1 MSNDVIPIQLHDLPN
16 LLQYI
21 SPDQRDTWV
30 EVGMGLKAEFGQD
43 GYGPWNL
50 WSQSSKSY
58 DGKTAMSVWKSFKK
72 AGTGM
77 GTVIKL
83 ALDAG
88 WRPDKTEMTAEE
100 KKRFATEAE
109 TRRKQRQA
117 EVEADEALLEEMR
130 ALVADSCQRIWT
142 DHCQP
147 AGRSAYLE
155 RKQVGA
161 FGIGFFN
168 TTVILS
174 IDDHNKRCQVWSGS
188 EAMQFFNHL
197 PKPRPAS
204 LSFLMF
210 KPGTIAIPLRDVTGK
225 LWSLQSIN
233 GQGTKLFPKY
243 GRKSGCFHVLGESH
257 DAADMAV
264 AEGYATAASVHMA
277 LGWPVA
283 MSVDSGNLPAV
294 ARALKVRHPQV
305 RFMVAGDDD
314 PEAQGNPGRTKAEA
328 AAQAVNGYTVFPN
341 TVEQA

>member
-1 MSNDVIPIQLHDLPN
+1 MSDDKVPLQLFDLPN

-21 SPDQRDTWV
+21 SPDSRDTWI

-43 GYGPWNL
+43 GYGPWNI

-58 DGKTAMSVWKSFKK
+58 DGKTALSVWKSFKK
-72 AGTGM
+72 GGTGM

-83 ALDAG
+83 AHDAG
-88 WRPDKTEMTAEE
+88 WRPEKTEMTAEE
-100 KKRFATEAE
+100 KKRFAVEAE
-109 TRRKQRQA
+109 ARRKQRQA
-117 EVEADEALLEEMR
+117 EVEADEALLDEMR
-130 ALVADSCQRIWT
+130 SLVADSCQRIWNE
-142 DHCQP
+142 HCQP
-147 AGRSAYLE
+147 VGRSAYLE

-161 FGIGFFN
+161 FGIGFFS

-188 EAMQFFNHL
+188 EAMQFFNNL

-210 KPGTIAIPLRDVTGK
+210 KPGSVAIPLRDLAGK

-243 GRKSGCFHVLGESH
+243 GRKSGCFHILGEAQGAS
-257 DAADMAV
+257 DMAL

-283 MSVDSGNLPAV
+283 MSVDSGNLPIV
-294 ARALKVRHPQV
+294 ARALKTKYPEVL
-305 RFMVAGDDD
+305 FMVAGDDD
-314 PEAQGNPGRTKAEA
+314 PEAKGNPGRTKAEA

-341 TVEQA
+341 PVEQA

>member
-1 MSNDVIPIQLHDLPN
+1 MSDDKIPLQLSDLPH

-21 SPDQRDTWV
+21 SPDSRDTWV

-43 GYGPWNL
+43 GYGPWNV

-58 DGKTAMSVWKSFKK
+58 DGKAALTVWKSFKRV
-72 AGTGM
+72 GTSM
-77 GTVIKL
+77 GTVLKQ

-88 WRPDKTEMTAEE
+88 WRPEKTEMTAEE
-100 KKRFATEAE
+100 KKRFAVEAE
-109 TRRKQRQA
+109 ARRKLRQA

-130 ALVADSCQRIWT
+130 ALVAESCQRIW
-142 DHCQP
+142 DEHCQ
-147 AGRSAYLE
+147 ADGKSAYLD

-168 TTVILS
+168 TTVVLS

-188 EAMQFFNHL
+188 STMQFFNSL

-210 KPGTIAIPLRDVTGK
+210 KPGGVAIPLRDFAGK

-243 GRKSGCFHVLGESH
+243 GRKSGCFHVLGVVDSP
-257 DAADMAV
+257 AVVAV
-264 AEGYATAASVHMA
+264 AEGYATAASIHMSS
-277 LGWPVA
+277 GWPVA
-283 MSVDSGNLPAV
+283 MAVDSGNLVNV
-294 ARALKVRHPQV
+294 ARSVRAIYPDANIV
-305 RFMVAGDDD
+305 IAGDDD
-314 PEAQGNPGRTKAEA
+314 PNAPGNPGRTKAEA
-328 AAQAVNGYTVFPN
+328 AALEVGGFAAFPDFG
-341 TVEQA
+341 EAA

>member
-1 MSNDVIPIQLHDLPN
+1 MSDDKLALHLFDLPH

-30 EVGMGLKAEFGQD
+30 EVGMGLKAEFGED
-43 GYGPWNL
+43 AFSPWNI

-58 DGKTAMSVWKSFKK
+58 DGKAALSVWKSFKK
-72 AGTGM
+72 GGTGI

-83 ALDAG
+83 AHDAG
-88 WRPDKTEMTAEE
+88 WRPDQTEMTAED
-100 KKRFATEAE
+100 KKRFAAEAE
-109 TRRKQRQA
+109 ARRKQRQA

-130 ALVADSCQRIWT
+130 ALVAQSCQKIWN

-147 AGRSAYLE
+147 TGNSPYLE

-161 FGIGFFN
+161 YGIGFFSS
-168 TTVILS
+168 TVILS

-188 EAMQFFNHL
+188 DAMQFFNHL
-197 PKPRPAS
+197 PKPRPDS

-210 KPGTIAIPLRDVTGK
+210 KPGSIAIPLRDAAGK

-233 GQGTKLFPKY
+233 AQGTKLFPKY
-243 GRKSGCFHVLGESH
+243 GRKSGCFHVLGESQG
-257 DAADMAV
+257 AVDMAL

-283 MSVDSGNLPAV
+283 MSVDSGNLPVV
-294 ARALKVRHPQV
+294 ARALRGRHPGV
-305 RFMVAGDDD
+305 RFMIAGDDD
-314 PEAQGNPGRTKAEA
+314 PQAQGNPGRSKAEA
-328 AAQAVNGYTVFPN
+328 AAQAIDGYTVFP
-341 TVEQA
+341 TLVEQV

>member
-1 MSNDVIPIQLHDLPN
+1 MSDDKIPLQLFDLPN

-21 SPDQRDTWV
+21 SPDSRDTWV

-43 GYGPWNL
+43 GYGPWNI

-58 DGKTAMSVWKSFKK
+58 DGKAALSVWKSFKK
-72 AGTGM
+72 GGTSI

-83 ALDAG
+83 AHDAG
-88 WRPDKTEMTAEE
+88 WRPEKTEMTAEE
-100 KKRFATEAE
+100 KKRFAAEAE
-109 TRRKQRQA
+109 VRRKQRQA

-130 ALVADSCQRIWT
+130 SLVADSCQRIWSE
-142 DHCQP
+142 HCQ
-147 AGRSAYLE
+147 ADGQSAYLE

-174 IDDHNKRCQVWSGS
+174 VDDHNKRCQVWSGS
-188 EAMQFFNHL
+188 DAMQFFNNL
-197 PKPRPAS
+197 PQPRPAS

-210 KPGTIAIPLRDVTGK
+210 KPGSIAIPLRDVTGK

-243 GRKSGCFHVLGESH
+243 GRKSGCFHVLGEVH
-257 DAADMAV
+257 DAPGMAL

-283 MSVDSGNLPAV
+283 MSVDSGNLPTV
-294 ARALKVRHPQV
+294 ARSLRARHPLVQ
-305 RFMVAGDDD
+305 FMVAGDDD
-314 PEAQGNPGRTKAEA
+314 PEASGNPGRTKAEA
-328 AAQAVNGYTVFPN
+328 AARAVNGYTVFPDY
-341 TVEQA
+341 VEQA